1 MARFYKIKI
10 KNFWL
15 SSDGSENGDLCKLEV
30 FGVDA
35 LRKQFVKT
43 VTRNF
48 DGTAE
53 VSVFDA
59 AANKPLDISVINLPK
74 AVGENLLTIFNNLET
89 FTVVGTMGDTGDF
102 TGTFEMIDIQFKE
115 FKSGRWKNALIKLQ
129 TV

>member
-15 SSDGSENGDLCKLEV
+15 SSDGAETGDLCKLEV
-30 FGVDA
+30 SGVDN

-43 VTRNF
+43 VARNF

-53 VSVFDA
+53 VSVFDSS
-59 AANKPLDISVINLPK
+59 ANKPLDISVVSLPK
-74 AVGENLLTIFNNLET
+74 EVGEMLLTIFNNLET
-89 FTVVGTMGDTGDF
+89 FAVVGTLGDTGDF
-102 TGTFEMIDIQFKE
+102 TGTFEMLDLQFKE
-115 FKSGRWKNALIKLQ
+115 FKSGRWKNVLIKLQ